1 MMLCYEGL
9 IFVFLEIIS
18 NDFWAYALCAIAYVF
33 VPFSPTSMDLFMFSY
48 LANEFCLK
56 VLTTKTLLDI

>member
-1 MMLCYEGL
+1 M
-9 IFVFLEIIS
+9 FLEIIS

-48 LANEFCLK
+48 LPNEFCLK